1 MRIIVDTNCLLASIP
16 PKSDYYWLY
25 ELFKAEKFEWV
36 ISNEILAEYEEQ
48 LAKMYS
54 QQTATLVLNILSIAP
69 NTLFSEPYYNWQLLE
84 NDKDDNKFVD
94 LAIAVGADYLVT
106 NDKHFNTLK
115 NIDFPKVNVVSLSE
129 FKAIMN
135 AQM

>member
-94 LAIAVGADYLVT
+94 LAIAIDTDYLVT
-106 NDKHFNTLK
+106 NDKHFNILK
-115 NIDFPKVNVVSLSE
+115 NIDFPK
-129 FKAIMN
+129 
-135 AQM
+135 